1 MCWLHMALFLHE
13 RRLYELQCIV
23 LTGCVNSKMQ
33 DLTRHF
39 TVPVD
44 LSQSSAGMFRQFEG
58 PVYEYLYILIAE
70 QLERR

>member
-1 MCWLHMALFLHE
+1 
-13 RRLYELQCIV
+13 
-23 LTGCVNSKMQ
+23 MQ